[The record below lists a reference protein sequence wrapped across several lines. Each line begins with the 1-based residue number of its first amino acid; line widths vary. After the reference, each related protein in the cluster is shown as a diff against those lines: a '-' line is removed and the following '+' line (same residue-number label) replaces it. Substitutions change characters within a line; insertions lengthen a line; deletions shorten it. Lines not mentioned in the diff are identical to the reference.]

1 MFIENTNDM
10 AKIAIDRS
18 LLKEY
23 KTREDSRV
31 VYMNDGDEFQI
42 QLFNPEQFTIG
53 AEIYINGKKIS
64 NRILAI
70 YPGQRCWLERYLDE
84 NVKFKFA
91 TYNVDNPDEDSSVA
105 KAIANNGKIEIRFYK
120 EMPCPDTNSGTI
132 WTTNPIINW
141 DTKWNSSDNFLNT
154 APKLSL
160 SSVTSADVQI
170 NSICGCAE
178 YAANA
183 VNTSAVNSASKSFS
197 TPTIKKL
204 SKTVET
210 GRVSKG
216 SYSSQ
221 KMEDVNILFSSLPF
235 KSETI
240 KILPTSRKPYT
251 LSDIQKI
258 YCTNCGR
265 KLNTKYKFCPYC
277 GTKCIQL

>member
-1 MFIENTNDM
+1 
-10 AKIAIDRS
+10 
-18 LLKEY
+18 
-23 KTREDSRV
+23 
-31 VYMNDGDEFQI
+31 
-42 QLFNPEQFTIG
+42 
-53 AEIYINGKKIS
+53 
-64 NRILAI
+64 
-70 YPGQRCWLERYLDE
+70 
-84 NVKFKFA
+84 
-91 TYNVDNPDEDSSVA
+91 
-105 KAIANNGKIEIRFYK
+105 
-120 EMPCPDTNSGTI
+120 MPCPDTNSGTI

-141 DTKWNSSDNFLNT
+141 DTKWNSSNNFLNT
-154 APKLSL
+154 AKNLSL

-277 GTKCIQL
+277 GTKCI

>member
-23 KTREDSRV
+23 KTHEDSRV

-91 TYNVDNPDEDSSVA
+91 TYNVDDPDEDSSVA
-105 KAIANNGKIEIRFYK
+105 KAIANNGKIEIRFY
-120 EMPCPDTNSGTI
+120 EERPYQNTNTDTI

-141 DTKWNSSDNFLNT
+141 DTKWNSSNNFLNDAT
-154 APKLSL
+154 NLSL
-160 SSVTSADVQI
+160 SSVTSADVHI
-170 NSICGCAE
+170 KSICGCAE
-178 YAANA
+178 YAENA
-183 VNTSAVNSASKSFS
+183 VNTSAVNSATKSFS

-221 KMEDVNILFSSLPF
+221 KMEDVNILFSPLPF

-240 KILPTSRKPYT
+240 KILPISQKPYT

-277 GTKCIQL
+277 GTKCI

>member
-1 MFIENTNDM
+1 MFIENTNNM

-91 TYNVDNPDEDSSVA
+91 TYNVDDPDEDSSVA
-105 KAIANNGKIEIRFYK
+105 KAIANNGKIEVRFYK
-120 EMPCPDTNSGTI
+120 EMPCPNTNSGCI
-132 WTTNPIINW
+132 WTTNPINKLETEW
-141 DTKWNSSDNFLNT
+141 KEWNSSNNFLNT
-154 APKLSL
+154 DVNLSL
-160 SSVTSADVQI
+160 NSNSVTSTNVHLL
-170 NSICGCAE
+170 NSIYGSAE
-178 YAANA
+178 Y
-183 VNTSAVNSASKSFS
+183 SAVDTTPKSFS
-197 TPTIKKL
+197 THTTKKL

-221 KMEDVNILFSSLPF
+221 KMEDVNVLFSTLPF

-240 KILPTSRKPYT
+240 KILPTSRKPYK

-277 GTKCIQL
+277 GTKCI

>member
-64 NRILAI
+64 NRILTI

-141 DTKWNSSDNFLNT
+141 DTKWNSSNNFLNT
-154 APKLSL
+154 AANLSL

-210 GRVSKG
+210 GRVNKG

-277 GTKCIQL
+277 GTKCI

>member
-23 KTREDSRV
+23 KTHEDSRV

-91 TYNVDNPDEDSSVA
+91 TYNVDDPDEDSSVA
-105 KAIANNGKIEIRFYK
+105 KAIANNGKIEIRFY
-120 EMPCPDTNSGTI
+120 EERPYQNTNSDTI

-141 DTKWNSSDNFLNT
+141 DTKWNSSNNFLNINT
-154 APKLSL
+154 NLALN
-160 SSVTSADVQI
+160 SVTSADAQL

-178 YAANA
+178 YTANDA
-183 VNTSAVNSASKSFS
+183 NTNVVNSATKSFS

-277 GTKCIQL
+277 GTKCI

>member
-1 MFIENTNDM
+1 M
-10 AKIAIDRS
+10 
-18 LLKEY
+18 
-23 KTREDSRV
+23 
-31 VYMNDGDEFQI
+31 
-42 QLFNPEQFTIG
+42 
-53 AEIYINGKKIS
+53 
-64 NRILAI
+64 
-70 YPGQRCWLERYLDE
+70 
-84 NVKFKFA
+84 
-91 TYNVDNPDEDSSVA
+91 DNPDEDSSVA

-141 DTKWNSSDNFLNT
+141 DTKRNSSNNFLNT

-178 YAANA
+178 YAA
-183 VNTSAVNSASKSFS
+183 SAVNSTSKTFS

-240 KILPTSRKPYT
+240 KILPTSLKPYT

-277 GTKCIQL
+277 GTKCI